1 MRKGKNYMQMNTH
14 PILPV
19 LKDFIKIPCKELAL
33 LINGPWGSG
42 KTFFLKHLFKDEW
55 EGKKTIYIS
64 LKGVVSLE
72 DIARKVSLQIIMC
85 KLPEKGFISKFL
97 SKISSLNPLKNMD
110 LPYFNVSGFAQ
121 SLEEVIIARADLSK
135 YIFVFDDLERLPSHI
150 TYKEALFYIHN
161 LLLENHAANVI
172 VVTDKEHLFDDKNKD
187 AVEEYREVA
196 SKVFYREVPFSQNI
210 RDIFTNYLEIRY
222 PDFSDSLSKM
232 LLASKAIEEIFEV
245 NKTSNLRYYNQM
257 FDALYVIGSH
267 FDCIDFP
274 SDEIK
279 QNILNELL
287 LWLWY
292 EYIFLQL
299 NASIPEEERFY
310 PFSGFSILS
319 HEYKFIHQFC
329 VEGQLN
335 VQKMQQEISER
346 LIYYTQ
352 RLPIKEDLDCLN
364 HFSEYS
370 SSEICRARDHI
381 MEIGEKLNDID
392 LLIDIYSCFIFL
404 DEVGLIN
411 RGKYLCFLTKLE
423 NHIRKLVF
431 SLPKLAPFPI
441 DKMRHKLYAANQKL
455 ISFLKGLDAEYQ
467 KRLENTFID
476 CFLSGDFSNSALLQ
490 YCEFCTLQRTEELW
504 KQLFLNRE
512 KLVQQ
517 GKLTDFVQFMAKNL
531 RKVKISE
538 NEAENFI
545 EIYLSQAQN
554 PAEVEYLRHWILKFV
569 AAWGTSDYKKYAVK
583 LRKHNQNLIRE
594 WDK

>member
-1 MRKGKNYMQMNTH
+1 MQMNTH

-42 KTFFLKHLFKDEW
+42 KTFFLKHFLKSEW
-55 EGKKTIYIS
+55 DGKKTIYIS

-97 SKISSLNPLKNMD
+97 SKISALKPLKNMD
-110 LPYFNVSGFAQ
+110 LPYFNVSGFTQ
-121 SLEEVIIARADLSK
+121 SLEEVIIAGADLSK
-135 YIFVFDDLERLPSHI
+135 YIFVLDDLERLPSHI

-232 LLASKAIEEIFEV
+232 LLASKVIEEIFEV

-257 FDALYVIGSH
+257 FDALYVIWPH

-287 LWLWY
+287 LWLWH

-299 NASIPEEERFY
+299 NASIPEEERLY
-310 PFSGFSILS
+310 PFSDFSILS

-335 VQKMQQEISER
+335 VQKMRQEISER

-352 RLPIKEDLDCLN
+352 RFPIKEDLDCLN
-364 HFSEYS
+364 HFFEYS
-370 SSEICRARDHI
+370 SAEICQARDHI
-381 MEIGEKLNDID
+381 M
-392 LLIDIYSCFIFL
+392 
-404 DEVGLIN
+404 
-411 RGKYLCFLTKLE
+411 
-423 NHIRKLVF
+423 
-431 SLPKLAPFPI
+431 
-441 DKMRHKLYAANQKL
+441 
-455 ISFLKGLDAEYQ
+455 
-467 KRLENTFID
+467 
-476 CFLSGDFSNSALLQ
+476 
-490 YCEFCTLQRTEELW
+490 
-504 KQLFLNRE
+504 
-512 KLVQQ
+512 
-517 GKLTDFVQFMAKNL
+517 
-531 RKVKISE
+531 
-538 NEAENFI
+538 
-545 EIYLSQAQN
+545 
-554 PAEVEYLRHWILKFV
+554 
-569 AAWGTSDYKKYAVK
+569 
-583 LRKHNQNLIRE
+583 
-594 WDK
+594 

>member
-1 MRKGKNYMQMNTH
+1 MQKSNH
-14 PILPV
+14 PV
-19 LKDFIKIPCKELAL
+19 LSVIKEFIRIPYKDLAL

-55 EGKKTIYIS
+55 DGKKTIYIS

-72 DIARKVSLQIIMC
+72 DIAQKVSLQIVMC
-85 KLPEKGFISKFL
+85 NLSKKGTISKIL
-97 SKISSLNPLKNMD
+97 SKIRFLKPLKD
-110 LPYFNVSGFAQ
+110 VEIPYLNVSSFAQ
-121 SLEEVIIARADLSK
+121 SLNELIITGTNLLK
-135 YIFVFDDLERLPSHI
+135 YIFIFDDLERLPSHI

-161 LLLENHAANVI
+161 LLLENHTANVI

-187 AVEEYREVA
+187 AAEEYAEVA
-196 SKVFYREVPFSQNI
+196 NKVFYREVPFSQNI
-210 RDIFTNYLEIRY
+210 RDIFANYLEIRY
-222 PDFSDSLSKM
+222 PDYSDSLSKM
-232 LLASKAIEEIFEV
+232 LLTSRAIKDIFEV

-257 FDALYVIGSH
+257 FDALCVIWPH

-279 QNILNELL
+279 QNVLNELL
-287 LWLWY
+287 LWLWH

-299 NASIPEEERFY
+299 NATIPEEERLY
-310 PFSGFSILS
+310 PFSGFSVLS
-319 HEYKFIHQFC
+319 HEYKFIHQFY

-335 VQKMQQEISER
+335 VQKMQQEIFER
-346 LIYYTQ
+346 LVYYTQ

-364 HFSEYS
+364 HFFKYS
-370 SSEICRARDHI
+370 SAEICQARDHI
-381 MEIGEKLNDID
+381 MEIYETLNDID
-392 LLIDIYSCFIFL
+392 LLIDIYRCFIFL

-411 RGKYLCFLTKLE
+411 RKKYLCFSTKLE

-441 DKMRHKLYAANQKL
+441 DHMQHMIYAQNQKL
-455 ISFLKGLDAEYQ
+455 ISFLKRLDAEYQ
-467 KRLENTFID
+467 KHLENTFID
-476 CFLSGDFSNSALLQ
+476 CFLSADFSNPALLQ
-490 YCEFCTLQRTEELW
+490 YCEFCTLQKAKTLW

-512 KLVQQ
+512 KLAQQ
-517 GKLTDFVQFMAKNL
+517 GKLPEFVQFMSKNL

-538 NEAENFI
+538 NEAETFI
-545 EIYLSQAQN
+545 EIYLSKAQN

-569 AAWGTSDYKKYAVK
+569 AEWGTSDYKKYAVK
-583 LRKHNQNLIRE
+583 LRKHNQKLIRE